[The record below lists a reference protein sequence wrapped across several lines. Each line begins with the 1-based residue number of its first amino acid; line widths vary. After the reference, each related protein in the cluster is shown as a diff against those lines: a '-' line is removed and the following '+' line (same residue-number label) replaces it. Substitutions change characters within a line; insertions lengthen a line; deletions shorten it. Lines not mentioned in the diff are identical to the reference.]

1 MPAAV
6 ASRYARALVDVVLAP
21 GSRAEPVRV
30 LQDLR
35 SFEQA
40 LAGSFELGSAL
51 ASPAVTRSRKRAV
64 MSRLAQS
71 LEISGVSRNFLL
83 VLIDHRRLAE
93 LSGVIAAFEKMVD
106 ERLGKLQVE
115 VSSARDLNQQ
125 QQSALVGQL
134 EAMTGKQISL
144 KLEVDDDLLGGLV
157 VRLGSTVYDGSVKA
171 QLKTL
176 ERQMLDVR

>member
-21 GSRAEPVRV
+21 GSRFDPVRV

-40 LAGSFELGSAL
+40 LAGSVQLGSAL

-64 MSRLAQS
+64 MARLTQS

-106 ERLGKLQVE
+106 ERLGKLKVE
-115 VSSARDLNQQ
+115 VSSARNLNQQ
-125 QQSALVGQL
+125 QQSSLVRQL
-134 EAMTGKQISL
+134 EAMTGKQVSL
-144 KLEVDDDLLGGLV
+144 KLEVDDDLLGGVV

-171 QLKTL
+171 HLEAL

>member
-21 GSRAEPVRV
+21 KSRVEPVRV

-35 SFEQA
+35 TFEQA
-40 LAGSFELGSAL
+40 LAGSAELGSAL

-64 MSRLAQS
+64 MARLTQS

-115 VSSARDLNQQ
+115 VASARDLNQQ
-125 QQSALVGQL
+125 QQSALVRQL
-134 EAMTGKQISL
+134 EAMAGKQSSL
-144 KLEVDDDLLGGLV
+144 KLRVDEELGGGV
-157 VRLGSTVYDGSVKA
+157 VGRLGAPRHSG
-171 QLKTL
+171 
-176 ERQMLDVR
+176 

>member
-21 GSRAEPVRV
+21 KSRGEPVRV

-35 SFEQA
+35 TFEQA
-40 LAGSFELGSAL
+40 VAGSAELGSAL

-64 MSRLAQS
+64 MARLTQS

-83 VLIDHRRLAE
+83 VLIDHRRLAD
-93 LSGVIAAFEKMVD
+93 LSAVIAAFEKMVD

-115 VSSARDLNQQ
+115 VASARDLNLQPQ
-125 QQSALVGQL
+125 TALVPQRT
-134 EAMTGKQISL
+134 AIAGKPTSL
-144 KLEVDDDLLGGLV
+144 K
-157 VRLGSTVYDGSVKA
+157 RT
-171 QLKTL
+171 
-176 ERQMLDVR
+176 

>member
-21 GSRAEPVRV
+21 GSRFDPVRV
-30 LQDLR
+30 LQD
-35 SFEQA
+35 F
-40 LAGSFELGSAL
+40 
-51 ASPAVTRSRKRAV
+51 TRSRKRAV
-64 MSRLAQS
+64 MARLAQS

-106 ERLGKLQVE
+106 ERLGKLKVE
-115 VSSARDLNQQ
+115 VSSARNLNQQ
-125 QQSALVGQL
+125 QQSSLVRQL

-144 KLEVDDDLLGGLV
+144 KLEVDDDLLGGVV

-171 QLKTL
+171 QLETL

>member
-21 GSRAEPVRV
+21 KSGVEPVRV

-40 LAGSFELGSAL
+40 LAGSVELGSAL

-64 MSRLAQS
+64 MARLTQS

-83 VLIDHRRLAE
+83 VLIDHRRLGD
-93 LSGVIAAFEKMVD
+93 LSGAIAAFEKMVD

-115 VSSARDLNQQ
+115 VASARDLNRQ
-125 QQSALVGQL
+125 QQSALVRQL
-134 EAMTGKQISL
+134 ETMTGKQISL
-144 KLEVDDDLLGGLV
+144 KLEVDEDLLGGVV
-157 VRLGSTVYDGSVKA
+157 VRLGSTVYDGSVRA
-171 QLKTL
+171 QLEAL